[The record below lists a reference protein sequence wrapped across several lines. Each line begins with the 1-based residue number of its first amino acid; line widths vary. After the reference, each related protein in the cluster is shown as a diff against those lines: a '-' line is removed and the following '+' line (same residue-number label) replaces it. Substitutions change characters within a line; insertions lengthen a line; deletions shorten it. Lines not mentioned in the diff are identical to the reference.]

1 MERGQ
6 RKNCLMRKEAQGQVG
21 QRRRTSVKGVFMTV
35 VGILI
40 TTADITKRSFKRM
53 AKCRFGEGLEVE
65 RESGSWCHAERTGPQ
80 GQGGYRVQV
89 GGRAGFSGRKARAGS

>member
-1 MERGQ
+1 MNEWKEARE
-6 RKNCLMRKEAQGQVG
+6 KNCLMRKEAQGQVG

-65 RESGSWCHAERTGPQ
+65 SQGVGAMPR